1 MSVNNFVQY
10 VAVLSNKDKHDEN
23 ILVKLEKLFLIL
35 PRTLENEATYQ
46 NFDDQISKYL
56 SKISGVSKDICQQL
70 LNRKALYIGTNIKK
84 VNSILGCSSISQD
97 NKLIFT
103 CADMSIFDID
113 PIDITIGNIEELIN
127 QYYYQF
133 IRCNIYIFP
142 DIKKNFELHNLII
155 QYYTFLLLKVI
166 KIPTLVDKKIEF
178 LKMAIAILY
187 FRHFLDMDAKY
198 AKEKALALVD
208 QTYQKEFDSA
218 IPDAFIL
225 KYNNIKDILKLVIDL
240 KIVFDTPNN
249 LTYQMLNNL
258 KVVSFLSITSTFD
271 HLVAALIASITSTEY
286 YKPLLINR
294 QIQEKVEQILASHFN
309 NIKYEELDKYTI
321 ASLKREKPSND

>member
-1 MSVNNFVQY
+1 
-10 VAVLSNKDKHDEN
+10 
-23 ILVKLEKLFLIL
+23 
-35 PRTLENEATYQ
+35 
-46 NFDDQISKYL
+46 
-56 SKISGVSKDICQQL
+56 
-70 LNRKALYIGTNIKK
+70 
-84 VNSILGCSSISQD
+84 
-97 NKLIFT
+97 
-103 CADMSIFDID
+103 
-113 PIDITIGNIEELIN
+113 
-127 QYYYQF
+127 
-133 IRCNIYIFP
+133 
-142 DIKKNFELHNLII
+142 
-155 QYYTFLLLKVI
+155 
-166 KIPTLVDKKIEF
+166 
-178 LKMAIAILY
+178 
-187 FRHFLDMDAKY
+187 MDAKY